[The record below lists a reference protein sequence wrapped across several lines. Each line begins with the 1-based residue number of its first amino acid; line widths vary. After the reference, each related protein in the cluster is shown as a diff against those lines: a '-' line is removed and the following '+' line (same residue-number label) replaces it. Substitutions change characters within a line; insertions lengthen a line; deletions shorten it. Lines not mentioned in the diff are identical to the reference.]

1 MKKFTISFLKNIPF
15 IISILFTLWILLG
28 FFEVQIYNF
37 NSNYIYSDWN
47 FFLVFSHFKS

>member
-1 MKKFTISFLKNIPF
+1 MDKNIKTLFGNFLLVFSVLF
-15 IISILFTLWILLG
+15 ILWILLG